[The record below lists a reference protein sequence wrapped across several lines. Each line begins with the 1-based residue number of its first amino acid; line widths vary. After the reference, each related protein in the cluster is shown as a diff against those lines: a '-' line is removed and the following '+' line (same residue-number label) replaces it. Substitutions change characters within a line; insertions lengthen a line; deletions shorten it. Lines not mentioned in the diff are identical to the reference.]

1 MNNFKLEYAISKSK
15 IKNKKMIFY
24 THNQKIKLEKYQ
36 VKKINQDKMNNK
48 KVNKRMINLLKAYLQ
63 RNRFHKGLLME

>member
-1 MNNFKLEYAISKSK
+1 MNNFKLEYAINKSK

-36 VKKINQDKMNNK
+36 VKKINQ
-48 KVNKRMINLLKAYLQ
+48 
-63 RNRFHKGLLME
+63 E